1 MRRLLDRSVTAAA
14 GLAAGVAVALLLGVA
29 GAILAK
35 GLPALSWSFLAEET
49 ADAGAGGGVLYQIA
63 GTVLLMTTALAA
75 SVPLAL
81 AVALTQTVYVETP
94 RRRRFL
100 RLGLYLWNG
109 VPSIV
114 MGIFGWIVFGR
125 LLGWG
130 KSWLGGGLILGL
142 MILPTLTVA
151 VAERMR
157 AIPRRYLEAAR
168 GLGLTRSQTVRSV
181 ILPQSRSG
189 LYSGALL
196 GLARAAG
203 ETAPILFCAAVFSGV
218 KLPSGVKES
227 PILALPY
234 HIFVLAQDSLD
245 PGAGVRLWGAAFV
258 LLALVFGLSLA
269 SVPARLASPV
279 EGRHG

>member
-1 MRRLLDRSVTAAA
+1 MRKLLDRLLTVAAWTAA
-14 GLAAGVAVALLLGVA
+14 GLAVAVLLGVV
-29 GAILAK
+29 GAILVK
-35 GLPALSWSFLAEET
+35 GLPALSWELLVRET
-49 ADAGAGGGVLYQIA
+49 ADAGADGGVLYQIV
-63 GTVLLMTTALAA
+63 GTMILMATALAA
-75 SVPLAL
+75 SVPPALAL
-81 AVALTQTVYVETP
+81 ALTQNVYLESSAA
-94 RRRRFL
+94 RRRL
-100 RLGLYLWNG
+100 RLGLYLANG
-109 VPSIV
+109 LPSIV

-151 VAERMR
+151 TAERMR
-157 AIPRRYLEAAR
+157 AIPGRYLEAAR
-168 GLGLTRSQTVRSV
+168 GLGLTRTQTVRAV
-181 ILPQSRSG
+181 ILPQSRGG
-189 LYSGALL
+189 LFSGALL

-218 KLPSGVKES
+218 TLPSGVRES

-245 PGAGVRLWGAAFV
+245 PGAAVRLWGAAFV
-258 LLALVFGLSLA
+258 LLALVFSLSLA
-269 SVPARLASPV
+269 SLPARLASPA

>member
-1 MRRLLDRSVTAAA
+1 MRRGLERCLTVVAT
-14 GLAAGVAVALLLGVA
+14 LAAGVAVALLLGVV

-35 GLPALSWSFLAEET
+35 GLPALSWDFLARES
-49 ADAGAGGGVLYQIA
+49 ADAGAAGGVLYQIV
-63 GTVLLMTTALAA
+63 GTLILMTTALAA

-81 AVALTQTVYVETP
+81 AVALTQTVYLPTP
-94 RRRRFL
+94 RSRRLL

-109 VPSIV
+109 LPSIV

-125 LLGWG
+125 LLGLG

-151 VAERMR
+151 VAECMR

-189 LYSGALL
+189 LFSGALL

-218 KLPSGVKES
+218 TLPSGVAES

-269 SVPARLASPV
+269 SLPARLGSPA

>member
-1 MRRLLDRSVTAAA
+1 MRRWLDRSLTAAA
-14 GLAAGVAVALLLGVA
+14 TLAASVAVALLLGVV

-35 GLPALSWSFLAEET
+35 GLPALSWDFLVLET
-49 ADAGAGGGVLYQIA
+49 ADAGAAGGVVYQIV
-63 GTVLLMTTALAA
+63 GTGILVVTALAA
-75 SVPLAL
+75 SVPLGL
-81 AVALTQTVYVETP
+81 AVALTQTVYLQAP
-94 RRRRFL
+94 RSRRIL

-109 VPSIV
+109 LPSIV

-130 KSWLGGGLILGL
+130 KSWLGGGLILAL

-151 VAERMR
+151 TAERMR

-168 GLGLTRSQTVRSV
+168 GLGLTRSQTVLSV
-181 ILPQSRSG
+181 ILPQSRGG
-189 LYSGALL
+189 LFSGALL

-203 ETAPILFCAAVFSGV
+203 ETAPILFCAAVFSGATV
-218 KLPSGVKES
+218 PSGVKES

-245 PGAGVRLWGAAFV
+245 PGAGERLWAAAFV
-258 LLALVFGLSLA
+258 LLALVFSLSLA
-269 SVPARLASPV
+269 SLPARLASPA

>member
-1 MRRLLDRSVTAAA
+1 MRKLLDRLLTVAAWTAA
-14 GLAAGVAVALLLGVA
+14 GLAVAVLLGVV
-29 GAILAK
+29 GAILVK
-35 GLPALSWSFLAEET
+35 GLPALSWELLVRET
-49 ADAGAGGGVLYQIA
+49 ADAGADGGVLYQIV
-63 GTVLLMTTALAA
+63 GTVILLATALAA
-75 SVPLAL
+75 SVPPALAL
-81 AVALTQTVYVETP
+81 ALTQNVYLESSAA
-94 RRRRFL
+94 RRRL
-100 RLGLYLWNG
+100 RLGLYLANG
-109 VPSIV
+109 LPSIV

-151 VAERMR
+151 TAERMR
-157 AIPRRYLEAAR
+157 AIPGRYLEAAR
-168 GLGLTRSQTVRSV
+168 GLGLTRSQTVRAV
-181 ILPQSRSG
+181 ILPQSRGG
-189 LYSGALL
+189 LFSGALL

-218 KLPSGVKES
+218 TLPSGVRES

-245 PGAGVRLWGAAFV
+245 PGAAVRLWGAAFV

-269 SVPARLASPV
+269 SLPARLASPT
-279 EGRHG
+279 EGRRG